1 LNPTLAISQYVEASG
16 LRFRIPLV
24 KKIMVRLLRALL
36 PILVL
41 ASLLAGGGAT
51 PRADRGC
58 DGMSAAAM
66 EDCHK
71 AVGDHG
77 AQSAD
82 DCAAVSCGQVPPVAG
97 PIEAFFRLPVFAAVV
112 AIVAASDVDPASLA
126 GSPDL
131 RPPIA

>member
-1 LNPTLAISQYVEASG
+1 MLPISLRVEASG
-16 LRFRIPLV
+16 LRFRLPLV
-24 KKIMVRLLRALL
+24 EKIMVRLLRSLL

-41 ASLLAGGGAT
+41 ASLLAGGGAA

-58 DGMSAAAM
+58 DGMSATAM

-82 DCAAVSCGQVPPVAG
+82 DCAAVSCGQVSPIAG
-97 PIEAFFRLPVFAAVV
+97 PIEAFFRLPVIPAVV

-126 GSPDL
+126 RSPDL

>member
-1 LNPTLAISQYVEASG
+1 MNPTLAISPYVESG

-41 ASLLAGGGAT
+41 ASLLAGGGAA

-66 EDCHK
+66 DDCHK

-82 DCAAVSCGQVPPVAG
+82 DCTAVSCGQASPVAG
-97 PIEAFFRLPVFAAVV
+97 SIEAFFRLPVIPVVV
-112 AIVAASDVDPASLA
+112 AIVAASDVDPTSLA